1 MKKILLLFLFFPFF
15 SEALLITEIQVAG
28 EEDVNESYI
37 KIYNPQNIA
46 IDISGYNLRK
56 KTSSGNDASLRVFPS
71 ESIIGAQDYFIW
83 ASSRI
88 DSYPENINADV
99 SSKQYLS
106 SNNSVA
112 LLNKERDLIDSVVWG
127 SGEDQ
132 YFNGSPL
139 LNPLPGQIIKRKLS
153 DSLYVDTRDN
163 LQDFLLFPEIEEKPF
178 QEKTSFTKEKNNEQ
192 KRNPF
197 LISFFSSIVLAFIV
211 LYINGRTQSL

>member
-1 MKKILLLFLFFPFF
+1 MKKLLLFFLFFPFF

-28 EEDVNESYI
+28 EENVNESYI
-37 KIYNPQNIA
+37 KIYNPQTVT

-56 KTSSGNDASLRVFPS
+56 KTSSGNNTSLRVFPP
-71 ESIIGAQDYFIW
+71 ESIMGAQDYFIW

-88 DSYPENINADV
+88 ENYPENINADV

-106 SNNSVA
+106 INNSVA
-112 LLNKERDLIDSVVWG
+112 LLNKERDLIDSVTWG
-127 SGEDQ
+127 DGEDQ

-153 DSLYVDTRDN
+153 DSLYASTNDN
-163 LQDFLLFPEIEEKPF
+163 LQDFFLFPETEEKLF
-178 QEKTSFTKEKNNEQ
+178 QGKTSFTEEKNSEQ

-197 LISFFSSIVLAFIV
+197 FISFFSSIVLAFIV
-211 LYINGRTQSL
+211 LYLNGRTQSL